1 MLKNPAKL
9 ARNKLRDAEK
19 QLVSKVFKKILKDE
33 TTERKI
39 DGKVSYF
46 ILENQF
52 THTSNQIIFVNSK
65 YICNAFYWLQ
75 GTEMQATLEE
85 SVDNIIEDMSPV
97 IQGI

>member
-19 QLVSKVFKKILKDE
+19 QLISKVFKKIIKDE

-46 ILENQF
+46 MLKNYF
-52 THTSNQIIFVNSK
+52 TQTNSANFRK
-65 YICNAFYWLQ
+65 HQYI
-75 GTEMQATLEE
+75 
-85 SVDNIIEDMSPV
+85 
-97 IQGI
+97 

>member
-33 TTERKI
+33 TTERRI

-52 THTSNQIIFVNSK
+52 THTSIVSANFRKQQI
-65 YICNAFYWLQ
+65 Y
-75 GTEMQATLEE
+75 MQCFLLITGE
-85 SVDNIIEDMSPV
+85 
-97 IQGI
+97 

>member
-33 TTERKI
+33 TTERRI

-52 THTSNQIIFVNSK
+52 THTSKIFVNSK
-65 YICNAFYWLQ
+65 YICNAFY
-75 GTEMQATLEE
+75 
-85 SVDNIIEDMSPV
+85 
-97 IQGI
+97 

>member
-33 TTERKI
+33 TTERRI

-52 THTSNQIIFVNSK
+52 THTSNQINFRKQQI
-65 YICNAFYWLQ
+65 Y
-75 GTEMQATLEE
+75 MQCFLLITGE
-85 SVDNIIEDMSPV
+85 
-97 IQGI
+97 